1 MRKFILLFVFVA
13 LNLISVQAQVSFT
26 SSASCYGQL
35 SAMQGANATT
45 DTVATWAWD
54 LDNDLAF
61 DDAWG
66 QSTNFIFSA
75 WGSQTVGLK
84 VTFTNGGSDSIT
96 QGVVIHPLPEVNFNV
111 DNLCKDD
118 EATFTDNS
126 TISSGTITAWNWTF
140 DNGMGGD
147 VGQVVT
153 YNHGGTS
160 GFYDAKLECTS
171 NELCKS
177 STTKINEVF
186 NKPTADFTTSGV
198 VETGSSTSF
207 INTTVM
213 DSTGTVEVYL
223 WDFGDGK
230 GSSIEEP
237 SHQWDTALTFTVQ
250 LVAISN
256 KDCRD
261 TMTKEI
267 VVAQGLEEGKD
278 ASLGVQS
285 VVVTPNGDGINDFLV
300 VRGLDDYTG
309 CSVHVYNRWNE
320 SVYANETYSNT
331 DDSRFPQDM
340 LDAGVYYYII
350 KCDDDPEVL
359 GVFNILR

>member
-147 VGQVVT
+147 VGQV
-153 YNHGGTS
+153 
-160 GFYDAKLECTS
+160 
-171 NELCKS
+171 
-177 STTKINEVF
+177 
-186 NKPTADFTTSGV
+186 
-198 VETGSSTSF
+198 
-207 INTTVM
+207 
-213 DSTGTVEVYL
+213 
-223 WDFGDGK
+223 
-230 GSSIEEP
+230 
-237 SHQWDTALTFTVQ
+237 
-250 LVAISN
+250 
-256 KDCRD
+256 
-261 TMTKEI
+261 
-267 VVAQGLEEGKD
+267 
-278 ASLGVQS
+278 
-285 VVVTPNGDGINDFLV
+285 
-300 VRGLDDYTG
+300 
-309 CSVHVYNRWNE
+309 
-320 SVYANETYSNT
+320 
-331 DDSRFPQDM
+331 
-340 LDAGVYYYII
+340 
-350 KCDDDPEVL
+350 
-359 GVFNILR
+359 